1 MRFYDLI
8 FLAFSTLVRYP
19 LRTLMLLI
27 ATSIGVMAVILLT
40 AVGEGARDYITGEF
54 RDMGTNL
61 LIVIPGKNETS
72 GGGSPVDLAG
82 VAPRDLT
89 VEDAIS
95 LRQIEAIKNIAPIVI
110 GETPAQFNG
119 LERSVPIIGTT
130 PSFLAVRKWEMATG
144 NFLPGVTLDRSPPVC
159 VIGKEVESELFGK
172 NKAIGQWLR
181 VGDRRCRVTGIIG
194 TEGRAV
200 GIDAKKVV
208 VMPVS
213 LATALFNRPSLFR
226 NGIEAR
232 NTWEMEQI
240 KKDIIRIIKKRHQ
253 GKEDITV
260 IRQDSVMKSFDNIFN
275 VLTMAL
281 GSIASISLFVAGI
294 LIMNVMLVAV
304 SQRQAEIG
312 LLKAIGA
319 RNNQINYLF
328 ITEAIILSGSGAL
341 LGLVLGH
348 TVTQVL
354 KVAFPTFNFLP
365 PLWASFVSLFV
376 ALVSGVVFG
385 LLPARRAAKL
395 DPVIALSGNK

>member
-8 FLAFSTLVRYP
+8 GLAFSTLIRYP

-40 AVGEGARDYITGEF
+40 AVGEGARDYITSEF

-61 LIVIPGKNETS
+61 LIVMPGKNETS
-72 GGGSPVDLAG
+72 GGGSPADFAG
-82 VAPRDLT
+82 IAPRDLT
-89 VEDAIS
+89 IEDAIS

-119 LERSVPIIGTT
+119 LERSVPIIGTP
-130 PSFLAVRKWEMATG
+130 PSFLAVRKWEMAIGT
-144 NFLPGVTLDRSPPVC
+144 FLPGVTLDHSPPVC
-159 VIGKEVESELFGK
+159 VIGKEVEAELFGK
-172 NKAIGQWLR
+172 NKAIGEWLR
-181 VGDRRCRVTGIIG
+181 IGDRRCRVTGIIG
-194 TEGRAV
+194 TEGRAI
-200 GIDAKKVV
+200 GIDAQKVV

-226 NGIEAR
+226 IGIEAR
-232 NTWEMEQI
+232 STWEMEQI

-260 IRQDSVMKSFDNIFN
+260 IRQDAVMKSFDNIFD

-319 RNNQINYLF
+319 KNKQINHLF
-328 ITEAIILSGSGAL
+328 ITEAIILSGSGAV
-341 LGLVLGH
+341 LGLILGH
-348 TVTQVL
+348 TITQIL

-365 PLWASFVSLFV
+365 PPWASFVSLLV
-376 ALVSGVVFG
+376 ALVSGIVFG

-395 DPVIALSGNK
+395 DPVMALAGNK

>member
-119 LERSVPIIGTT
+119 LERTVPIIGTT

-200 GIDAKKVV
+200 GIDAQKVV

-213 LATALFNRPSLFR
+213 LATALFNRASLFR
-226 NGIEAR
+226 IGIEAR

-240 KKDIIRIIKKRHQ
+240 KKDIIKIIKKRHQ

-319 RNNQINYLF
+319 KNNQINHLF

-348 TVTQVL
+348 TVTQIL

-365 PLWASFVSLFV
+365 PLWASFVSLLV

>member
-200 GIDAKKVV
+200 GIDAQKVV

-226 NGIEAR
+226 IAIEAR

-240 KKDIIRIIKKRHQ
+240 KKDIIRIIKRRHQ

-319 RNNQINYLF
+319 KNNQINQLF

-348 TVTQVL
+348 TVTQIL

-365 PLWASFVSLFV
+365 PLWASFVSLLV
-376 ALVSGVVFG
+376 ALISGVVFG

>member
-1 MRFYDLI
+1 MRFYDLL
-8 FLAFSTLVRYP
+8 FLAFSTLIRYP

-54 RDMGTNL
+54 KDMGTNL
-61 LIVIPGKNETS
+61 LIVLPGKNETT

-95 LRQIEAIKNIAPIVI
+95 LRQIEAINRIAPIVV

-130 PSFLAVRKWEMATG
+130 PSFLAVRKWEMETG

-172 NKAIGQWLR
+172 NNAIGQWLR
-181 VGDRRCRVTGIIG
+181 VGDRRCRVTGVIA
-194 TEGRAV
+194 TEGRAI
-200 GIDAKKVV
+200 GIDVQKIV

-226 NGIEAR
+226 IIAEAR
-232 NTWEMEQI
+232 NTWEMDQI

-260 IRQDSVMKSFDNIFN
+260 IRQDAVMQSFDNIFN

-304 SQRQAEIG
+304 SQRQSEIG

-319 RNNQINYLF
+319 KNKQIIYLF
-328 ITEAIILSGSGAL
+328 ITEAIILSGSGAI
-341 LGLVLGH
+341 LGLILGH
-348 TVTQVL
+348 TTTQLL
-354 KVAFPTFNFLP
+354 KLAFPTFNFLP
-365 PLWASFVSLFV
+365 PPWASFVSLIV
-376 ALVSGVVFG
+376 ALVSGIVFG
-385 LLPARRAAKL
+385 LLPARRASKL

>member
-1 MRFYDLI
+1 MRFYDLL
-8 FLAFSTLVRYP
+8 FLAFSTLIRYP

-54 RDMGTNL
+54 KDMGTNL
-61 LIVIPGKNETS
+61 LIVLPGKNETT

-95 LRQIEAIKNIAPIVI
+95 LRQIEAINRIAPIVV

-130 PSFLAVRKWEMATG
+130 PSFLAVRQWEMESG

-172 NKAIGQWLR
+172 NNALGQWLR

-194 TEGRAV
+194 TEGRAI
-200 GIDAKKVV
+200 GIDVQKIV

-226 NGIEAR
+226 IIAEAR
-232 NTWEMEQI
+232 NSWEMDHI
-240 KKDIIRIIKKRHQ
+240 KKEIIRIIKKRHQ

-260 IRQDSVMKSFDNIFN
+260 IRQDAVMKSFDNIFN

-304 SQRQAEIG
+304 SQRQSEIG

-319 RNNQINYLF
+319 KNKQINYLF
-328 ITEAIILSGSGAL
+328 ITEAIILSGSGAI
-341 LGLVLGH
+341 LGLILGH
-348 TVTQVL
+348 TTTQVL
-354 KVAFPTFNFLP
+354 KLAFPTFNFLP
-365 PLWASFVSLFV
+365 PLWASFVSLIV
-376 ALVSGVVFG
+376 ALLSGIIFG
-385 LLPARRAAKL
+385 LLPARRASKL

>member
-144 NFLPGVTLDRSPPVC
+144 QFLPGVTLDRSPPVC

-200 GIDAKKVV
+200 GIDAQKVV

-226 NGIEAR
+226 IAIEAR

-240 KKDIIRIIKKRHQ
+240 KKDIIRIIKRRHQ

-319 RNNQINYLF
+319 KNNQINQLF
-328 ITEAIILSGSGAL
+328 ITEAIILSGFGAL

-348 TVTQVL
+348 TVTQIL

-365 PLWASFVSLFV
+365 PLWASFVSLLV
-376 ALVSGVVFG
+376 ALISGVVFG

>member
-1 MRFYDLI
+1 MRFYDLL
-8 FLAFSTLVRYP
+8 FLAFSTLIRYP

-54 RDMGTNL
+54 KDMGTNL
-61 LIVIPGKNETS
+61 LIVLPGKNETT

-95 LRQIEAIKNIAPIVI
+95 LRQIEAINRIAPIVV

-130 PSFLAVRKWEMATG
+130 PSFLAVRQWEMESG

-172 NKAIGQWLR
+172 NNALGQWLR
-181 VGDRRCRVTGIIG
+181 VGDRRCRVTGIIA
-194 TEGRAV
+194 TEGRAI
-200 GIDAKKVV
+200 GIDVQKIV

-226 NGIEAR
+226 IIAEAR
-232 NTWEMEQI
+232 NSWEMDQI
-240 KKDIIRIIKKRHQ
+240 KKEIIRIIKKRHQ

-260 IRQDSVMKSFDNIFN
+260 IRQDAVMKSFDNIFN

-304 SQRQAEIG
+304 SQRQSEIG

-319 RNNQINYLF
+319 KNKQINYLF
-328 ITEAIILSGSGAL
+328 ITEAIILSGSGAI
-341 LGLVLGH
+341 LGLILGH
-348 TVTQVL
+348 TTTQVL
-354 KVAFPTFNFLP
+354 KLAFPTFNFLP
-365 PLWASFVSLFV
+365 PLWASFVSLIV
-376 ALVSGVVFG
+376 ALLSGIIFG
-385 LLPARRAAKL
+385 LLPARRASKL

>member
-1 MRFYDLI
+1 MRLYDLI

-200 GIDAKKVV
+200 GIDAQKVV

-226 NGIEAR
+226 IGIEAR

-240 KKDIIRIIKKRHQ
+240 KKDIIRIIKRRHQ

-319 RNNQINYLF
+319 KNNQINHLF

-348 TVTQVL
+348 TVTQIL

-365 PLWASFVSLFV
+365 PLWASFVSLLV
-376 ALVSGVVFG
+376 ALISGVVFG

>member
-200 GIDAKKVV
+200 GIDAQKVV

-226 NGIEAR
+226 IGIEAR

-319 RNNQINYLF
+319 KNNQINQLF
-328 ITEAIILSGSGAL
+328 ITEAIILSGFGAL

-348 TVTQVL
+348 TVTQIL

-365 PLWASFVSLFV
+365 PLWASFVSLLV
-376 ALVSGVVFG
+376 ALISGVVFG

>member
-1 MRFYDLI
+1 
-8 FLAFSTLVRYP
+8 
-19 LRTLMLLI
+19 MLLI

-54 RDMGTNL
+54 KDMGTNL
-61 LIVIPGKNETS
+61 LIVLPGKNETT

-95 LRQIEAIKNIAPIVI
+95 LRQIEAINRIAPIVV

-130 PSFLAVRKWEMATG
+130 PSFLAVRQWEMESG

-172 NKAIGQWLR
+172 NNALGQWLR
-181 VGDRRCRVTGIIG
+181 VGDRRCRVTGIIA
-194 TEGRAV
+194 TEGRAI
-200 GIDAKKVV
+200 GIDVQKIV

-226 NGIEAR
+226 IIAEAR
-232 NTWEMEQI
+232 NSWEMDHI
-240 KKDIIRIIKKRHQ
+240 KKEIIRIIKKRHQ

-260 IRQDSVMKSFDNIFN
+260 IRQDAVMKSFDNIFN

-304 SQRQAEIG
+304 SQRQSEIG

-319 RNNQINYLF
+319 KNKQINYLF
-328 ITEAIILSGSGAL
+328 ITEAIILSGSGAI
-341 LGLVLGH
+341 LGLILGH
-348 TVTQVL
+348 TTTQVL
-354 KVAFPTFNFLP
+354 KLAFPTFNFLP
-365 PLWASFVSLFV
+365 PLWASFVSLIV
-376 ALVSGVVFG
+376 ALLSGIIFG
-385 LLPARRAAKL
+385 LLPARRASKL

>member
-1 MRFYDLI
+1 MRFYDLL
-8 FLAFSTLVRYP
+8 FLAFSTLIRYP

-54 RDMGTNL
+54 KDMGTNL
-61 LIVIPGKNETS
+61 LIVLPGKNETT

-95 LRQIEAIKNIAPIVI
+95 LRQIEAINRIAPIVV

-130 PSFLAVRKWEMATG
+130 PSFLAVRKWEMESG

-172 NKAIGQWLR
+172 NNALGQWLR
-181 VGDRRCRVTGIIG
+181 VGDRRCRVTGIIA
-194 TEGRAV
+194 TEGRAI
-200 GIDAKKVV
+200 GIDVQKIV

-226 NGIEAR
+226 IIAEAR
-232 NTWEMEQI
+232 NSWEMDHI
-240 KKDIIRIIKKRHQ
+240 KKEIIRIIKKRHQ

-260 IRQDSVMKSFDNIFN
+260 IRQDAVMKSFDNIFN

-304 SQRQAEIG
+304 SQRQSEIG

-319 RNNQINYLF
+319 KNKQINYLF
-328 ITEAIILSGSGAL
+328 ITEAIILSGSGAI
-341 LGLVLGH
+341 LGLILGH
-348 TVTQVL
+348 TTTQVL
-354 KVAFPTFNFLP
+354 KLAFPTFNFLP
-365 PLWASFVSLFV
+365 PLWASFVSLIV
-376 ALVSGVVFG
+376 ALLSGIIFG
-385 LLPARRAAKL
+385 LLPARRASKL

>member
-1 MRFYDLI
+1 MRFYDLL
-8 FLAFSTLVRYP
+8 FLAFSTLIRYP

-54 RDMGTNL
+54 KDMGTNL
-61 LIVIPGKNETS
+61 LIVLPGKNETT
-72 GGGSPVDLAG
+72 GGGSPADLVG
-82 VAPRDLT
+82 NAPRDLT

-95 LRQIEAIKNIAPIVI
+95 LRQIEAINRIAPIVV

-130 PSFLAVRKWEMATG
+130 PSFLAVRKWEMETG

-172 NKAIGQWLR
+172 NNALGQWLR
-181 VGDRRCRVTGIIG
+181 VGDRRCRVTGVIA
-194 TEGRAV
+194 TEGRAI
-200 GIDAKKVV
+200 GIDVQKIV

-226 NGIEAR
+226 IIAEAR
-232 NTWEMEQI
+232 NTWEMDQI

-260 IRQDSVMKSFDNIFN
+260 IRQDAVMQSFDNIFN

-304 SQRQAEIG
+304 SQRQSEIG

-319 RNNQINYLF
+319 KNKQIIYLF
-328 ITEAIILSGSGAL
+328 ITEAIILSGSGAI
-341 LGLVLGH
+341 LGLILGH
-348 TVTQVL
+348 TTTQLL
-354 KVAFPTFNFLP
+354 KLAFPTFNFLP
-365 PLWASFVSLFV
+365 PPWASFVSLIV
-376 ALVSGVVFG
+376 ALVSGIVFG
-385 LLPARRAAKL
+385 LLPARRASKL

>member
-1 MRFYDLI
+1 M
-8 FLAFSTLVRYP
+8 
-19 LRTLMLLI
+19 
-27 ATSIGVMAVILLT
+27 
-40 AVGEGARDYITGEF
+40 
-54 RDMGTNL
+54 

-119 LERSVPIIGTT
+119 LERTVPIIGTT

-200 GIDAKKVV
+200 GIDAQKVV

-213 LATALFNRPSLFR
+213 LATALFNRASLFR
-226 NGIEAR
+226 IGIEAR

-240 KKDIIRIIKKRHQ
+240 KKDIIKIIKKRHQ

-319 RNNQINYLF
+319 KNNQINHLF
-328 ITEAIILSGSGAL
+328 ICL
-341 LGLVLGH
+341 LY
-348 TVTQVL
+348 TS
-354 KVAFPTFNFLP
+354 PSP
-365 PLWASFVSLFV
+365 RDS
-376 ALVSGVVFG
+376 
-385 LLPARRAAKL
+385 
-395 DPVIALSGNK
+395 

>member
-1 MRFYDLI
+1 MRLYDLI

-200 GIDAKKVV
+200 GIDAQKVV

-226 NGIEAR
+226 IGIEAR

-319 RNNQINYLF
+319 KNNQINHLF

-348 TVTQVL
+348 TVTQIL

-365 PLWASFVSLFV
+365 PLWASFVSLLV
-376 ALVSGVVFG
+376 ALISGVVFG

-395 DPVIALSGNK
+395 APVIALSGNK

>member
-27 ATSIGVMAVILLT
+27 ATSIGVMAVILLP

-144 NFLPGVTLDRSPPVC
+144 NFLPGVSLDRSPPVC

-200 GIDAKKVV
+200 GIDAQKVV

-226 NGIEAR
+226 IGIEAR

-240 KKDIIRIIKKRHQ
+240 KKDIIRIIKTRHQ

-319 RNNQINYLF
+319 RNNQINSLF

>member
-200 GIDAKKVV
+200 GIDAQKVV

-226 NGIEAR
+226 IGIEAR

-319 RNNQINYLF
+319 RNNQINSLF

-365 PLWASFVSLFV
+365 PLWASFVSLFLFSFFK
-376 ALVSGVVFG
+376 ARIGIQRDPSGH
-385 LLPARRAAKL
+385 RNTRYQY
-395 DPVIALSGNK
+395 I

>member
-200 GIDAKKVV
+200 GIDAQKVV

-226 NGIEAR
+226 IGIEAR

-319 RNNQINYLF
+319 KNNQINHLF

-348 TVTQVL
+348 TVTQIL

-365 PLWASFVSLFV
+365 PLWASFVSLLV
-376 ALVSGVVFG
+376 ALISGVVFG

>member
-144 NFLPGVTLDRSPPVC
+144 NFLPGVSLDRSPPVC

-200 GIDAKKVV
+200 GIDAQKVV

-213 LATALFNRPSLFR
+213 LATALFN
-226 NGIEAR
+226 
-232 NTWEMEQI
+232 
-240 KKDIIRIIKKRHQ
+240 RHQ

-319 RNNQINYLF
+319 RNNQINSLF

>member
-200 GIDAKKVV
+200 GIDAQKVV

-226 NGIEAR
+226 IAIEAR

-240 KKDIIRIIKKRHQ
+240 KKDIIRIIKRRHQ

-319 RNNQINYLF
+319 KNNQINHLF

-348 TVTQVL
+348 TVTQIL

-365 PLWASFVSLFV
+365 PLWASFVSLLV
-376 ALVSGVVFG
+376 ALISGVVFG

>member
-1 MRFYDLI
+1 MRLYDLI

-200 GIDAKKVV
+200 GIDAQKVV

-226 NGIEAR
+226 IGIEAR

-260 IRQDSVMKSFDNIFN
+260 IRQDSVMKSFDNIFK

-319 RNNQINYLF
+319 RNNQINSLF

>member
-110 GETPAQFNG
+110 GETPAQFNV

-200 GIDAKKVV
+200 GIDAQKVV

-226 NGIEAR
+226 IGIEAR

-319 RNNQINYLF
+319 RNNQINSLF

>member
-1 MRFYDLI
+1 MRLYDLI

-110 GETPAQFNG
+110 GETPAKFNG

-200 GIDAKKVV
+200 GIDAQKVV

-226 NGIEAR
+226 IAIEAR

-240 KKDIIRIIKKRHQ
+240 KKDIIRIIKRRHQ

-319 RNNQINYLF
+319 KNNQINQLF
-328 ITEAIILSGSGAL
+328 ITEAIILSGFGAL

-348 TVTQVL
+348 TVTQIL

-365 PLWASFVSLFV
+365 PLWASFVSLLV
-376 ALVSGVVFG
+376 ALISGVVFG

>member
-200 GIDAKKVV
+200 GIDAQKVV

-226 NGIEAR
+226 IAIEAR

-240 KKDIIRIIKKRHQ
+240 KKDIIRIIKRRHQ

-319 RNNQINYLF
+319 KNNQINQLF
-328 ITEAIILSGSGAL
+328 ITEAIILSGFGAL

-348 TVTQVL
+348 TVTQIL

-365 PLWASFVSLFV
+365 PLWASFVSLLV
-376 ALVSGVVFG
+376 ALIAGVVFG

>member
-200 GIDAKKVV
+200 GIDAQKVV

-226 NGIEAR
+226 IAIEAR

-240 KKDIIRIIKKRHQ
+240 KKDIIKIIKKRHQ

-260 IRQDSVMKSFDNIFN
+260 IRQDSVMKSFDNIFD

-319 RNNQINYLF
+319 KNNQINHLF

-341 LGLVLGH
+341 LGLILGH
-348 TVTQVL
+348 TVTQIL

-365 PLWASFVSLFV
+365 PLWASFVSLLV
-376 ALVSGVVFG
+376 ALISGVVFG

>member
-200 GIDAKKVV
+200 GIDAQKVV

-226 NGIEAR
+226 IGIEAR

-240 KKDIIRIIKKRHQ
+240 KKDIIRIIKRRHQ

-319 RNNQINYLF
+319 KNNQINQLF
-328 ITEAIILSGSGAL
+328 ITEAIILSGFGAL

-348 TVTQVL
+348 TVTQIL

-365 PLWASFVSLFV
+365 PLWASFVSLLV
-376 ALVSGVVFG
+376 ALISGVVFG

>member
-181 VGDRRCRVTGIIG
+181 VGDRRSPVTGIIG
-194 TEGRAV
+194 TQRRAL
-200 GIDAKKVV
+200 GIDAQKVV

-226 NGIEAR
+226 IGIEAR

-319 RNNQINYLF
+319 KNNQINHLF

-348 TVTQVL
+348 TVTQIL

-365 PLWASFVSLFV
+365 PLWASFVSLLV
-376 ALVSGVVFG
+376 ALISGVVFG

>member
-200 GIDAKKVV
+200 GIDAQKVV

-226 NGIEAR
+226 IGIEAR

-240 KKDIIRIIKKRHQ
+240 KKDIIRIIKRRHQ

-319 RNNQINYLF
+319 KNNQINHLF

-348 TVTQVL
+348 TVTQIL

-365 PLWASFVSLFV
+365 PLWASFVSLLV
-376 ALVSGVVFG
+376 ALISGVVFG